1 MERHQLPQKNRMR
14 DLQDLKVWGKAH
26 QLVLDIYKASGGF
39 PRSEIYALTSRFR
52 RAAISI
58 ASNIAEGCG
67 RKTETE
73 FARFLQI
80 AMGSASEV
88 QYERLLARDLG
99 FVNEREFQQLEGAV
113 TEVKRMLPVLI
124 QKLTAES

>member
-1 MERHQLPQKNRMR
+1 MR
-14 DLQDLKVWGKAH
+14 DFHDLKVWGKAH
-26 QLVLDIYKASGGF
+26 QLVLAIYKISAGF
-39 PRSEIYALTSRFR
+39 PQKEIYTLTSQIR

-67 RKTETE
+67 RSTETE

-88 QYERLLARDLG
+88 EYQVLLARDLG
-99 FVNEREFQQLEGAV
+99 FLNSLEFEKLDSNV
-113 TEVKRMLPVLI
+113 SEVKRMLTGLI
-124 QKLTAES
+124 RKLSAEI